1 MTPAQATRLGEL
13 RQAVDAA
20 DELLLQALAARAR
33 AVAQVWAWKRREG
46 VDRLDPGRETAL
58 RARLLARAEALGLDA
73 PAVERVLGQVIGVPL
88 AR

>member
-1 MTPAQATRLGEL
+1 MTPAQAAQLAEL

-20 DELLLQALAARAR
+20 DEQLLQALAARAR
-33 AVAQVWAWKRREG
+33 AVAGVWAWKQREG
-46 VDRLDPGRETAL
+46 VDRVDPGRETAM

-73 PAVERVLGQVIGVPL
+73 PAVERVLGQVIGKSL